1 VGAARLG
8 AGEIVSFPDAE
19 PVTTMD
25 MIGQAAEALSQVG
38 LLTGA
43 HVLATERMAQGKAS
57 TVCKVVLSTGR
68 TVMFKSAKAR
78 VVEMEA
84 LWLRGWG
91 EIGVDTPEV
100 YGTGVLADG
109 TPYLLMQHL
118 NGPNVEADVGAG
130 RLPFE
135 GTMRTIGRMLATM
148 HTIRGTGFGSSHWEH
163 LDSSGNGRFATLSEH
178 LFSENLARGLAFAND
193 IGAISEQDCE
203 AVDRAVDLLSAHAAE
218 TGPRRTHGDFRAGN
232 MIHNGDRLVV
242 IDPTP
247 ALTHPYLC
255 LAYSLL
261 EPPLFADVSMAD
273 FLAGYQEVAPVDLR
287 VLDAALLVR
296 AGIMFDSFG
305 RRRHTEHGLRI
316 PALFARQRERFMG
329 GG

>member
-1 VGAARLG
+1 
-8 AGEIVSFPDAE
+8 VSFPDTE
-19 PVTTMD
+19 PVTTAAMFD
-25 MIGQAAEALSQVG
+25 RAAEALSQVG
-38 LLTGA
+38 LLGGA
-43 HVLATERMAQGKAS
+43 HVLATEHRAKGKAS
-57 TVCKVVLSTGR
+57 IVHKVVLSTGR
-68 TVMFKSAKAR
+68 AVIFKSAKTR
-78 VVEMEA
+78 VIEMEA

-109 TPYLLMQHL
+109 TPYLLMEYL
-118 NGPNVEADVGAG
+118 EGPSVEADVSAG

-135 GTMRTIGRMLATM
+135 GTMRTIGRMLAKM

-163 LDSSGNGRFATLSEH
+163 LDSAGNGRFATLGEH
-178 LFSENLARGLAFAND
+178 LFSENLARGLAFANEL
-193 IGAISEQDCE
+193 GAITAHDRE
-203 AVDRAVDLLSAHAAE
+203 AVDRAVDLLSAHAMV

-232 MIHNGDRLVV
+232 MIHSGDRLVV

-273 FLAGYQEVAPVDLR
+273 FLAGYHEITPVDSG

-296 AGIMFDSFG
+296 VGIMFDTFG
-305 RRRHTEHGLRI
+305 RRRHTEHGLKI
-316 PALFARQRERFMG
+316 PALFARQRERFMAG
-329 GG
+329 G